1 MCARVRP
8 IPSRSSGLLY
18 GAGTALP
25 VMAPSHTSTPT
36 AALPSTPPLAAAASP
51 SPNTTTTTPAP
62 TDTTD
67 AASVSAA
74 APGVASAASTTNVV
88 DDAGLAALRALYG
101 GALPYWLADARHGER
116 AEWIN
121 ALLAGVWPALE
132 APLRGILG

>member
-1 MCARVRP
+1 
-8 IPSRSSGLLY
+8 
-18 GAGTALP
+18 
-25 VMAPSHTSTPT
+25 MAPSHTSAPT
-36 AALPSTPPLAAAASP
+36 AALPAPPLSATSTTP
-51 SPNTTTTTPAP
+51 SPTTTTTATATTPAP
-62 TDTTD
+62 TDATD
-67 AASVSAA
+67 AASVTAA

-116 AEWIN
+116 AGWLN